1 MNKYKVVSVV
11 LALTLIILS
20 SVFLYSMS
28 NPYVPEISVT
38 EVRFAYQFG
47 FHYGQHIIIDH
58 FNLLQKYSNGTAIG
72 IFQKI
77 SGGTAINEA
86 FVAGS
91 LEFGSMGIAP
101 AIKGVDQQIGTK
113 ILLSMGSKEHELW
126 TWREDIQSIAD
137 IKRGDKV
144 GVVKLG
150 SIEQAGLIKAFGDL
164 GRTKEEA
171 DAVSVFFTHPDA
183 FQLME
188 EKQIDCAFTGVP
200 YTIQYANAVEVNP
213 EGETKSKYHMVTCDT
228 EIWGTPLPGSSLI
241 GRVEFC
247 EEHPELLSAVM
258 TAWFKAT
265 EYIINNPQ
273 EASKIIGLV
282 YEYEPDEAWD
292 LWLLKNRLGQ
302 PCLMWN
308 PTFGLSAVEDI
319 AAIMH
324 KLDLIQ
330 KTLTFEDMLFAET
343 KGLIGK

>member
-11 LALTLIILS
+11 LAITLIILS
-20 SVFLYSMS
+20 SVFWYSLS
-28 NPYVPEISVT
+28 NPYVPEEPVVT
-38 EVRFAYQFG
+38 KVRFAYQFG
-47 FHYGQHIIIDH
+47 FHYGQHIIMDH
-58 FNLLQKYSNGTAIG
+58 FNLLEKYSNGTAIG
-72 IFQKI
+72 TFQKI

-126 TWREDIQSIAD
+126 TWREDIQSISD
-137 IKRGDKV
+137 IKPGDKV

-171 DAVSVFFTHPDA
+171 DAVSVFFSHPDA

-200 YTIQYANAVEVNP
+200 YTIQYANDP
-213 EGETKSKYHMVTCDT
+213 KYHLVTCDT

-247 EEHPELLSAVM
+247 EEHPELLSAVI

-282 YEYEPDEAWD
+282 YEYEPTEAWD

-319 AAIMH
+319 AAIMY

-330 KTLTFEDMLFAET
+330 KELTFEDMLFAET